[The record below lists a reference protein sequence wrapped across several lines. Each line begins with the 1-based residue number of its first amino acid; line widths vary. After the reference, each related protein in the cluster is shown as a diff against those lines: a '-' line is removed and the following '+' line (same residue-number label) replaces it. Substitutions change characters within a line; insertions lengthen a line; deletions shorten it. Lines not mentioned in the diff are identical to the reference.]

1 MPELPEVETVRRD
14 LERAVVGRRIV
25 DVNAPGART
34 VRRTSAAAVEGG
46 LRGRVLVGAR
56 RRGKYLL
63 GDLDDGGLV
72 VVHLRM
78 SGQLLLAPGGS
89 ERPRHTHVVCVLEGG
104 DELRFVDPR
113 TFGEVVVTR
122 PERLASDLPGV
133 ASLGWDPLIDPMT
146 PARFDRMV
154 RRRRRRLKALL
165 CDQHVVAGI
174 GNIYS
179 DEILWLARLRY
190 DRRSDTLSAREVG
203 RLRRA
208 IPAVLGAAV
217 AARGS
222 SLADAQYVDLFGR
235 TGAFQH
241 EHRVHARAGQ
251 ACPRCG
257 RRIERQVDQGRST
270 YLCPRCQP

>member
-14 LERAVVGRRIV
+14 LEQAVLGRRVV
-25 DVNAPGART
+25 DVAVSGART
-34 VRRTSAAAVEGG
+34 VRRTSAAAVEES
-46 LRGRVLVGAR
+46 LRGRVLSGAR

-63 GDLDDGGLV
+63 VDLDDGGVV

-78 SGQLLLAPGGS
+78 SGQLLLAPATS
-89 ERPRHTHVVCVLEGG
+89 ERPRHTHVVCALEGG

-113 TFGEVVVTR
+113 TFGEVVATR
-122 PERLASDLPGV
+122 PERLADDVPGLAV
-133 ASLGWDPLIDPMT
+133 LGWDPLLDPIT
-146 PARFDRMV
+146 PAGFARLV
-154 RRRRRRLKALL
+154 GARRRRLKALL

-179 DEILWLARLRY
+179 DEILWRARLRY
-190 DRRSDTLSAREVG
+190 DRVSDTLTPREVG

-208 IPAVLGAAV
+208 VPEVLEAAV

-241 EHRVHARAGQ
+241 EHQVHARAGRP
-251 ACPRCG
+251 CPRCG
-257 RRIERQVDQGRST
+257 CTIERRSDQGRST